1 MQKTDRFLHTDD
13 GRRHQSAESHQ
24 SDVLSDRRLHNGFR
38 GDVLAQVDHIISV
51 ILQHYFY
58 DIFADVMDIAL
69 DRGQDDPA
77 FYFLGL
83 SLQGLLHHFEGCLGS
98 FRAHEELRQ
107 EHCSLLKPFANLI
120 QRRDQFPVDQIQ
132 CGRMRKCL
140 SGRFCG
146 ALRHSPD
153 DALSEPHG

>member
-1 MQKTDRFLHTDD
+1 M
-13 GRRHQSAESHQ
+13 
-24 SDVLSDRRLHNGFR
+24 DV
-38 GDVLAQVDHIISV
+38 
-51 ILQHYFY
+51 
-58 DIFADVMDIAL
+58 AL

-83 SLQGLLHHFEGCLGS
+83 PLQGLLHHFEGRLGS
-98 FRAHEELRQ
+98 LRAHEELRQ
-107 EHCSLLKPFANLI
+107 EHRSLLKAFAHLI

-146 ALRHSPD
+146 ALCHSPG
-153 DALSEPHG
+153 DALSETHGCRRSG